1 MPKQKKDNT
10 RKKLVLLDTHAILH
24 RGYHAM
30 PNFSSSKGVPTGAL
44 YGLSSMII
52 KIISDLKPDYIV
64 ACYDLP
70 QATFRHEAY
79 AEYKAHRVKAEDDLV
94 DQIKNSREVLEG
106 FSIPF
111 YECPGFEADDLL
123 GTICEKTKK
132 ENLDVIVAS
141 GDMDTLQLVEE
152 GRVCVY
158 TLKKGIND
166 TILYDEKAVIDRFGF
181 PPLLLP
187 DYKGLRGDPSDNI
200 PGIKGIGE
208 KTGQDLISKFG
219 SLEDLYKLLEKDESK
234 FIEAKIK
241 QRIIDLLKNGK
252 EEALFSKVLATIR
265 RDAPVDF
272 SLPEKSWKESLSL
285 DKLGEVFAKYE
296 FRSMLSRVRALLQMP
311 EMFEVEE
318 KKENADVDLDLLKET
333 QVALWVLNSNITN
346 PTIEDIFSFT
356 KTDDL
361 NKAKEIIISS
371 LKRDNLY
378 PVYEEIEKPVID
390 IVERM
395 KEIGIR
401 LDVEYLK
408 NLSKEYHKELDA
420 ISKRIFSL
428 AQGEFNINSPKQL
441 GEVVFDKLAL
451 STKGLKKTE
460 GGARST
466 RESELIKLKGVH
478 PIIDEIFS
486 YRELQK
492 LLSTY
497 IDNMPLMV
505 HEDKRLHAEFLQT
518 GTTTGRMSSQNPN
531 LQNIPI
537 KTESGRKIR
546 HAFLSSPGFSLCA
559 FDYSQ
564 IELRIAAFLSHDEKL
579 IEIFKKGE
587 DIHTEVAAQV
597 FNVPEEQVDKEMRR
611 RAKVINFG
619 ILYGMGVNALKDN
632 LGTTRAEAQKF
643 YNDYFEVFTGLARY
657 LEEVKADAER
667 RGYTTTFFGRRR
679 YFEGIRSPI
688 PYIKAQAERMAVN
701 APIQGTNADIVKIA
715 MKKIDDYI
723 EANKL
728 RDKVRLLLQ
737 IHDELIFEIE
747 DSVLL
752 DVGEEIRRI
761 MEEEVLP
768 SDKISGIKLIS
779 SLSKGKNWG
788 ELY

>member
-10 RKKLVLLDTHAILH
+10 RRKLVLLDTHAILH

-219 SLEDLYKLLEKDESK
+219 SLEDLYKLLEKDEGK

-265 RDAPVDF
+265 RDAPIDF

-296 FRSMLSRVRALLQMP
+296 FRSMLSRVRALLQTP

-378 PVYEEIEKPVID
+378 LVYEEIEKPVID

-395 KEIGIR
+395 KEVGIR

-752 DVGEEIRRI
+752 DVGKEIRRI

-768 SDKISGIKLIS
+768 SDKISGIKLLS